1 MNTTPSLQDITRT
14 LLAPHKGIFAVDESA
29 HTMQKRLALA
39 DIAAGTPEDGDRLRE
54 MLFAVEGLSD
64 YISGAILHES
74 SLTRAARDGTPLAD
88 LLRRQGVLLGV
99 KVDAGRAPLSAHNTP
114 KAGDVVEQVSRGLDT
129 LDTRLADL
137 YAQGIRFT
145 KWRSVFTITD
155 TLPSAHCISANAHV
169 LAQYASIVQ
178 AHNMVPIVEPEVLY
192 SGTHTLARS
201 EEVITDVLKTLFD
214 TLVAYDVDV
223 AHVILKSSMALPGK
237 ESGVEH
243 SPKDIAASTLA
254 AFEHSVPDNVGGI
267 VFLSGGQ
274 TPEQATQ
281 NLDAIAKAHLDTW
294 PITFSYSRAAEEEA
308 IIAWGGDDAHVPAAH
323 RALLHR
329 LALLT
334 AAQQGVLPKEN
345 FATHTVVPSI
355 V

>member
-1 MNTTPSLQDITRT
+1 
-14 LLAPHKGIFAVDESA
+14 
-29 HTMQKRLALA
+29 
-39 DIAAGTPEDGDRLRE
+39 
-54 MLFAVEGLSD
+54 
-64 YISGAILHES
+64 
-74 SLTRAARDGTPLAD
+74 
-88 LLRRQGVLLGV
+88 
-99 KVDAGRAPLSAHNTP
+99 
-114 KAGDVVEQVSRGLDT
+114 
-129 LDTRLADL
+129 
-137 YAQGIRFT
+137 
-145 KWRSVFTITD
+145 
-155 TLPSAHCISANAHV
+155 
-169 LAQYASIVQ
+169 
-178 AHNMVPIVEPEVLY
+178 MVPIVEPEVLY

-237 ESGVEH
+237 EGGVEH
-243 SPKDIAASTLA
+243 TPKTIAESTLA
-254 AFEHSVPDNVGGI
+254 AFEKSVPENVGGI

-274 TPEQATQ
+274 TPEQATK
-281 NLDAIAKAHLDTW
+281 NLDTIAKAHVATW